1 MAEQLL
7 DRRTTYGWLSL
18 LAAMA
23 ILDVG
28 EVGQAE
34 LAARVSFPVAV
45 IDPVRRQALVMSPRL
60 PLLLGLEGGDPG
72 ELDLHV
78 LVNDPDRLE
87 ALMEILV
94 GGEIDACESRRDLRT
109 PHGETLRADNWVAV
123 ISRRDRSR
131 ALWVLSPVGD
141 DAGRYLAEPSLAQW
155 PEHVSD
161 LAVGV
166 LDADWRIERVST
178 GIESLL
184 AQSPAD
190 VIGSSFVHLVHDDDV
205 PAFLSAIARSLVDRA
220 GVGAQLR
227 LRHQTEGWL
236 PAQVILTPLAAE
248 PLSFGFALVTT
259 GSHNVGSASRVAD
272 LERHLWRIAQEVE
285 ASGVAAGF
293 ERVPDPESLPG
304 LSELSA
310 RQWEV
315 MRRLFRGEHVPT
327 MAEELN
333 VSQSTVR
340 NHLAVIFRK
349 VGVNSQQE
357 LLRRLR
363 TTSRRRSRQDDHTQ

>member
-131 ALWVLSPVGD
+131 ALSG
-141 DAGRYLAEPSLAQW
+141 
-155 PEHVSD
+155 
-161 LAVGV
+161 
-166 LDADWRIERVST
+166 
-178 GIESLL
+178 
-184 AQSPAD
+184 
-190 VIGSSFVHLVHDDDV
+190 
-205 PAFLSAIARSLVDRA
+205 
-220 GVGAQLR
+220 
-227 LRHQTEGWL
+227 
-236 PAQVILTPLAAE
+236 PLA
-248 PLSFGFALVTT
+248 
-259 GSHNVGSASRVAD
+259 
-272 LERHLWRIAQEVE
+272 
-285 ASGVAAGF
+285 
-293 ERVPDPESLPG
+293 
-304 LSELSA
+304 
-310 RQWEV
+310 
-315 MRRLFRGEHVPT
+315 RR
-327 MAEELN
+327 
-333 VSQSTVR
+333 
-340 NHLAVIFRK
+340 
-349 VGVNSQQE
+349 
-357 LLRRLR
+357 
-363 TTSRRRSRQDDHTQ
+363 